1 MQNPWKKIQALNDQT
16 EIWWDSS
23 PLVWPNFKQDMN
35 GVSGLTD
42 DEQTWINDEL
52 AQAFF
57 DAPVDSWV
65 FRGCTTNPPL
75 SWAVLKTRKAE
86 WAEKIRKIRKD
97 YTGRSKYG
105 LFRMVYKEIVR
116 LGAEQFLPLFE
127 ASNGKYGHISAQVDP
142 LLLKN
147 EAEMREMG
155 EELASLSPNV
165 MVKIPGATRG
175 IPIFRHLASKGI
187 ATNATG
193 VFTLPQIMAVAE
205 MVAEG
210 RKQHLQENSEPRFGW
225 RAVCTHMTGRLE
237 DSKALRGVID
247 GDNRN
252 IDAFELRVASEAVV
266 KKAAKLFEEREL
278 PIKML
283 TCSARKH
290 INQQGEVVYP
300 HIEMFAGGNLV
311 YTVPPKVF
319 GDVLVHYRNKDIRP
333 LWDTAPDEQVLEKL
347 KQVEY
352 FRRAYDENGYAV
364 EEFDEIPSM
373 IENMD
378 AFQKAFREMID
389 YVGSFL

>member
-1 MQNPWKKIQALNDQT
+1 MHNAWKVIQGLNDQT

-23 PLVWPNFKQDMN
+23 PLVWPNFKDDMQS
-35 GVSGLTD
+35 VSGLTK
-42 DEQTWINDEL
+42 DEQAWLNDEL
-52 AQAFF
+52 AGMFF
-57 DAPVDSWV
+57 NAPVDDWL

-75 SWAVLKTRKAE
+75 SWTVLKTRKAE
-86 WAEKIRKIRKD
+86 WAENIKKIRKS
-97 YTGRSKYG
+97 YNGRSKYG
-105 LFRMVYKEIVR
+105 LFRKVYSEIVR

-142 LLLKN
+142 LLIKN

-155 EELASLSPNV
+155 EELADISPNV

-175 IPIFRHLASKGI
+175 IPIFKHLASKGI

-193 VFTLPQIMAVAE
+193 VFTLSQIMAVAH

-210 RKQHLQENSEPRFGW
+210 RAIHLKENSEPRFGW

-247 GDNRN
+247 GENRN

-266 KKAAKLFEEREL
+266 KKAAELFEQRDL

-290 INQQGEVVYP
+290 VDEKGDIVYP

-311 YTVPPKVF
+311 YTVPPKVI
-319 GDVLVHYRNKDIRP
+319 GDVLVHYRNKEIQP
-333 LWDTAPDEQVLEKL
+333 KWDTPPDQEIVNKL
-347 KQVEY
+347 SKVEY
-352 FRRAYDENGYAV
+352 FRRAHDEDGFAV

-389 YVGSFL
+389 YVGTFL